1 MFCSKCGT
9 KNESNVN
16 FCSSCG
22 NKIIV
27 NSDHVPPYFESNINS
42 IYHVNVQKDSG
53 VAVLLALFFGP
64 IGVFY
69 VSIKSAIKLLAAQI
83 CSMIIG
89 VMIELDIQKAGYQ
102 YPFTR
107 SEDYIWAYFFL
118 AIAFIIWIPISPI
131 IAYKRAK
138 QTQSGNTVKTNE
150 VKNSNI
156 HEIRDSNLP
165 IKDRQNTK
173 RIIVVIIS
181 LIVLFFLFIGLN
193 SNSGENNLVENEAQY
208 RSLATDQNISED
220 STNVNNTTP
229 EAEFKT
235 TTVYSPSF
243 DCNKASQAAEITICG
258 NLELSK
264 LDVQNTSLYKEAKE
278 IDPETVKNILK
289 ISIKSKYSCKTNVE
303 CIKLL
308 YDKSISDYS
317 KIISK
322 NNSN

>member
-1 MFCSKCGT
+1 MYLILT
-9 KNESNVN
+9 
-16 FCSSCG
+16 
-22 NKIIV
+22 
-27 NSDHVPPYFESNINS
+27 
-42 IYHVNVQKDSG
+42 
-53 VAVLLALFFGP
+53 
-64 IGVFY
+64 
-69 VSIKSAIKLLAAQI
+69 
-83 CSMIIG
+83 
-89 VMIELDIQKAGYQ
+89 
-102 YPFTR
+102 
-107 SEDYIWAYFFL
+107 
-118 AIAFIIWIPISPI
+118 
-131 IAYKRAK
+131 
-138 QTQSGNTVKTNE
+138 
-150 VKNSNI
+150 
-156 HEIRDSNLP
+156 NLP
-165 IKDRQNTK
+165 RCEGGG
-173 RIIVVIIS
+173 
-181 LIVLFFLFIGLN
+181 VLSITSS
-193 SNSGENNLVENEAQY
+193 SNSFNSEVFTFRLRFSNTSNATSMARKIRVF
-208 RSLATDQNISED
+208 SLATDQNISED

-258 NLELSK
+258 NSELSK